1 MVGAMTPAEMRVLK
15 SLVAVMW
22 ADGKVEGSESSV
34 LEGLIAG
41 FGASDAE
48 EAEVLGWAKTAR
60 SLDDV
65 PLSELTQ
72 EDREL
77 LLGNA
82 ALITVADGEQ
92 SSSEKEV
99 LQRLVQLLGFSEAK
113 AQEIIDSTRD
123 GAIQLGTKP
132 LEDVPRPPPLRKKLS
147 PRGLPCFARSAAAPA
162 PRMRSR
168 VLAVVS
174 ASPRRV
180 GGSSRPRRRRPSIR
194 SPRRSRRRLVRP
206 SAPCSAWRSLPWA
219 ASPPRARR
227 LLDLRNL
234 PGPLRP
240 LLPPARCCALP
251 RTPRASPR

>member
-41 FGASDAE
+41 FGATDAE
-48 EAEVLGWAKTAR
+48 EAEVLDWAKTAR

-147 PRGLPCFARSAAAPA
+147 PRGLPCFARSAVAPA
-162 PRMRSR
+162 RRMWSR
-168 VLAVVS
+168 VPAVVS
-174 ASPRRV
+174 GSPRRAD
-180 GGSSRPRRRRPSIR
+180 GSSRPRRRRPSIR
-194 SPRRSRRRLVRP
+194 SPHRSRPRLARP

-219 ASPPRARR
+219 ALPPRTRHR
-227 LLDLRNL
+227 PDLLNL
-234 PGPLRP
+234 PDLHRP
-240 LLPPARCCALP
+240 LPPLARCCAHP
-251 RTPRASPR
+251 RVRRASPR

>member
-1 MVGAMTPAEMRVLK
+1 MGYGGPMTPAEMRVLK

-41 FGASDAE
+41 FGATDAE
-48 EAEVLGWAKTAR
+48 ETEVLEWAKTAR
-60 SLDDV
+60 TLDDV

-82 ALITVADGEQ
+82 ALITLADGEQ

-99 LQRLVQLLGFSEAK
+99 LQRLVQLLGFSDAK

-132 LEDVPRPPPLRKKLS
+132 LEELPKPPPLRKKLVEVTRVLSAVWQPLLS
-147 PRGLPCFARSAAAPA
+147 PVACLCPLWSPACRGAAAAFFFAASSTAIELGPYT
-162 PRMRSR
+162 
-168 VLAVVS
+168 S
-174 ASPRRV
+174 ARAGEASFRDDV
-180 GGSSRPRRRRPSIR
+180 GGGWAFSRKRR
-194 SPRRSRRRLVRP
+194 
-206 SAPCSAWRSLPWA
+206 
-219 ASPPRARR
+219 
-227 LLDLRNL
+227 
-234 PGPLRP
+234 
-240 LLPPARCCALP
+240 
-251 RTPRASPR
+251 T